1 MTGVEPMIRKML
13 SIVCLGAMLVALP
26 NAHGQPKHSYVDI
39 PDDIDPE
46 SLTRLPALAREDLD
60 EEGKAA
66 YDYVVGDGPKPTT
79 GPGGVSL
86 YSPALARI
94 WHDLN
99 QYLRNDSVVER
110 KYFELASILGA
121 WEIGQQ
127 YEYSAHEPA
136 ALRFGISQGAV
147 DAVKFDRDPVGL
159 SAEETV
165 IIRLARQILRDHHV
179 DSELY
184 AEAVELFGQ
193 QGLVELVTIMG
204 DYIMVGMVLTTIDQH
219 LPPERPALLPAR

>member
-1 MTGVEPMIRKML
+1 MIKTTFSITCIAAMMLGV
-13 SIVCLGAMLVALP
+13 SGAQAQNAGAADLP
-26 NAHGQPKHSYVDI
+26 GDI
-39 PDDIDPE
+39 HPE
-46 SLTRLPALAREDLD
+46 SLTRLKPLARDELD
-60 EEGKAA
+60 AEGKGA
-66 YDYVVGDGPKPTT
+66 YDYIVGDGPKPTS
-79 GPGGVSL
+79 GPGAVSL

-147 DAVKFDRDPVGL
+147 DAVRLDREPVGL
-159 SAEETV
+159 PADETV
-165 IIRLARQILRDHHV
+165 VIRLARQILRDHHV
-179 DSELY
+179 DSALY
-184 AEAVELFGQ
+184 AEAVQLFGE

-219 LPPERPALLPAR
+219 LPPNRPALLPSR

>member
-1 MTGVEPMIRKML
+1 MIRKIL
-13 SIVCLGAMLVALP
+13 SMTCLGAMLVALP
-26 NAHGQPKHSYVDI
+26 NVHAQSTQNNMDL
-39 PDDIDPE
+39 PDDIDAE
-46 SLTRLPALAREDLD
+46 SLTRLPALSREDLD

-66 YDYVVGDGPKPTT
+66 YDYVVGDGPKPTS

-86 YSPALARI
+86 YSPTLAKI

-127 YEYSAHEPA
+127 YEYAAHEPA
-136 ALRFGISQGAV
+136 ALRFGISQAAV
-147 DAVKFDRDPVGL
+147 DAVKLDREPEG
-159 SAEETV
+159 ATREETV
-165 IIRLARQILRDHHV
+165 IIHLARQILRDHHV
-179 DSELY
+179 DSALY
-184 AEAVELFGQ
+184 AEAVELFGE

-204 DYIMVGMVLTTIDQH
+204 DYIMVGMVLTTIDQR
-219 LPPERPALLPAR
+219 LPADRPALLPAR